1 MLILI
6 SMEISGDK
14 EKLEEEKGMIKRML
28 EVMLDFESGKNVD
41 QKVVSVEFEEEK
53 EVEGKKEE
61 GENGSKEVE
70 KV

>member
-41 QKVVSVEFEEEK
+41 
-53 EVEGKKEE
+53 
-61 GENGSKEVE
+61 
-70 KV
+70 

>member
-41 QKVVSVEFEEEK
+41 QSVVSVEFEEKE
-53 EVEGKKEE
+53 EVEGKKGDKE
-61 GENGSKEVE
+61 SKEVE